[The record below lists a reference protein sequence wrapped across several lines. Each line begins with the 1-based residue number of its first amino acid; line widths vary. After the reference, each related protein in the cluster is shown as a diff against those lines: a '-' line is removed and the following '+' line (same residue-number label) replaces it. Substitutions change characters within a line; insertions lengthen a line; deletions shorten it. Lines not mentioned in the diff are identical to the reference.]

1 MRVWTLK
8 ITKTGLILCCKI
20 FASQSS
26 LMLMAPSEPQK
37 EAAEELMAP
46 SEPQEEVEEE
56 LRESTEQEI
65 LALPIPKCKSQQNT
79 DGWDKI
85 KDLDGRNI
93 RKAFNKVRMEVW
105 INETMH
111 LEF

>member
-26 LMLMAPSEPQK
+26 LTPMAPSEPQK
-37 EAAEELMAP
+37 EAAEESMEP
-46 SEPQEEVEEE
+46 SEPQEEAEEE
-56 LRESTEQEI
+56 LWESTKQEI

-79 DGWDKI
+79 DG
-85 KDLDGRNI
+85 LG
-93 RKAFNKVRMEVW
+93 
-105 INETMH
+105 
-111 LEF
+111 

>member
-26 LMLMAPSEPQK
+26 LAPSEPQK
-37 EAAEELMAP
+37 EAVEESTAP
-46 SEPQEEVEEE
+46 SEPQEDAKEE

-65 LALPIPKCKSQQNT
+65 LAPPIPKCKSQQNM
-79 DGWDKI
+79 DG
-85 KDLDGRNI
+85 LG
-93 RKAFNKVRMEVW
+93 
-105 INETMH
+105 
-111 LEF
+111 

>member
-8 ITKTGLILCCKI
+8 IMETGLILCCKI

-26 LMLMAPSEPQK
+26 LTLMAPSEPQK
-37 EAAEELMAP
+37 EAAEELMVP

-65 LALPIPKCKSQQNT
+65 LAPPIPKCKSQQNT
-79 DGWDKI
+79 DGLDKI
-85 KDLDGRNI
+85 KDMDGRNI
-93 RKAFNKVRMEVW
+93 RKAFNKVR
-105 INETMH
+105 
-111 LEF
+111 LF

>member
-26 LMLMAPSEPQK
+26 LMLMASSESQK
-37 EAAEELMAP
+37 EAAEESMAP

-65 LALPIPKCKSQQNT
+65 LAPPIPKCKSQQNT
-79 DGWDKI
+79 DGLDKI
-85 KDLDGRNI
+85 KYMDGRNI
-93 RKAFNKVRMEVW
+93 MKAFNKVRLFYWKYV
-105 INETMH
+105 
-111 LEF
+111 